1 MTSFGCLFSSSLIVL
16 SSNPLTILI
25 VNFLSRRLNV
35 FARIAADVIPSVS
48 W

>member
-1 MTSFGCLFSSSLIVL
+1 MTSFGCRFNSSLIVP

-25 VNFLSRRLNV
+25 ENFLSRRLNV

-48 W
+48 